1 MIDKKTNKQLAKSL
15 KKKTRKP
22 SFLLATI
29 EKNSLQN

>member
-22 SFLLATI
+22 SFLARYNR
-29 EKNSLQN
+29 KNSLQN